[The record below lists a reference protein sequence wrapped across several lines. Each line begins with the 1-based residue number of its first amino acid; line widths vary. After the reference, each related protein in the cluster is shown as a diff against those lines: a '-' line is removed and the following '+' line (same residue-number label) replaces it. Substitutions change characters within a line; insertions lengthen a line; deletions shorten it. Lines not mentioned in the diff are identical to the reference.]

1 MGGSACIA
9 PAGNA
14 LGHERFAY
22 VWHHLRLCCRTAS
35 YVATSRPSCGRVDRH
50 DDAAASR
57 GTAGAERDADF
68 RPLPTPGRI
77 VSELNRRR
85 FLGALSAAVLAG
97 VGVAHSTLGA
107 PTRALSTAG
116 LDQEIRN
123 GGGVLAR
130 TPLRAPAT
138 ARVAL
143 PGGGVLNRLPG
154 GGDVLALTL
163 DDGVNAD
170 VVRLY
175 TEFARDTGV
184 RLTYFVNGT
193 YESWTRNLALLRPLV
208 DSGQIQLGNHT
219 WSHPDLTTVPTS
231 RVAQEIT
238 RNDAFLKKTY
248 GVDAAP
254 YFRPPYGNHNS
265 TVDAVAASLGYTAT
279 TLWSG
284 SLADSTVITEGYILR
299 MAEQYFTGQAIV
311 LGHLNHL
318 PVTHV
323 YGQMRDLIRA
333 RSLRTVTLND
343 VFLRTR

>member
-1 MGGSACIA
+1 
-9 PAGNA
+9 
-14 LGHERFAY
+14 
-22 VWHHLRLCCRTAS
+22 
-35 YVATSRPSCGRVDRH
+35 
-50 DDAAASR
+50 
-57 GTAGAERDADF
+57 
-68 RPLPTPGRI
+68 
-77 VSELNRRR
+77 VSDLNRRR
-85 FLGALSAAVLAG
+85 FFGTLSAAILAG
-97 VGVAHSTLGA
+97 VGVAHSALGA
-107 PTRALSTAG
+107 PARALTTVAAASAPPK
-116 LDQEIRN
+116 
-123 GGGVLAR
+123 GGGDFVAGALAPPQR
-130 TPLRAPAT
+130 I

-143 PGGGVLNRLPG
+143 PGGGVLNRLAG
-154 GGDVLALTL
+154 RGDLIALTL
-163 DDGVNAD
+163 DDGVNTD

-219 WSHPDLTTVPTS
+219 WSHPDLTKMPTS
-231 RVAQEIT
+231 RVAQEIS

-265 TVDAVAASLGYTAT
+265 NVDAVAASLGYTAT
-279 TLWSG
+279 TMWSG
-284 SLADSTVITEGYILR
+284 SLSDSTVITEDYIIR

-343 VFLRTR
+343 VFLPGR